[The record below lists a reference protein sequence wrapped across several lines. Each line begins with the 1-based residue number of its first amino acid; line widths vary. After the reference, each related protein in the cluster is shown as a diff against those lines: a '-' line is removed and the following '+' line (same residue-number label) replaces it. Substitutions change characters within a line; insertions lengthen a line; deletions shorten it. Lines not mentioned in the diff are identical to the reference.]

1 MTIKKED
8 IPYEL
13 HTMVDIIG
21 WENFLDICKMYGGT
35 LVYIPVYRK
44 VVMGQRNR
52 DIAKEYNGKN
62 LDKLRIKYGIS
73 KTQLK
78 QLLKDVKR

>member
-8 IPYEL
+8 IPYDL
-13 HTMVDIIG
+13 HIMVDIIG

-44 VVMGQRNR
+44 VLMGERNR
-52 DIAKEYNGKN
+52 AIIKEYNGKN
-62 LDKLRIKYGIS
+62 IDKLRIKYGIS
-73 KTQLK
+73 ENQLK
-78 QLLKDVKR
+78 QLLKDVNI